1 MKFRIL
7 DRITVT
13 NFVEKVKEA
22 RIGKVN
28 YDEYYLL
35 DDPSLHE
42 LKELGDGYYTFSK
55 DTPYRVYYFTDMKE
69 LYSEYINQQLGN
81 SLNVF
86 KVLLHYKQSK
96 LSAERLNERLRRILD
111 IHKYI
116 PDDVLT
122 DLSDMLEELSVKYH
136 NQRIVVD
143 PSILEVV
150 KYYLEMIK
158 ANPILVKVS
167 VREFLLRV
175 KYLSE
180 KDRIE
185 FPIASDLIAE
195 IEALI
200 DMLKK
205 EEKKRE
211 KESKGD
217 EVKEKTKGKKKEE
230 ITVGAGGSS
239 IGSGSTAGSSDVS
252 SKGSNKEEGNEGSSE
267 SESKGSSN
275 VGSSSSGSGTDTT
288 VGETDISLPYLS
300 TFETYTDIPWT
311 ENDKNEIARMIINYA
326 QLRGRRC
333 KVYLR

>member
-22 RIGKVN
+22 KIGKLN
-28 YDEYYLL
+28 DEYYLL
-35 DDPSLHE
+35 DDPSVHE
-42 LKELGDGYYTFSK
+42 LKELEDGYYTFSK
-55 DTPYRVYYFTDMKE
+55 DTPYRIYEFADIKE

-81 SLNVF
+81 SLNIF

-96 LSAERLNERLRRILD
+96 LSAERLNGRLRRILD
-111 IHKYI
+111 IHKDI

-122 DLSDMLEELSVKYH
+122 DLSDMLEELSTKYH

-150 KYYLEMIK
+150 KYYLEMMK
-158 ANPILVKVS
+158 ANPILAKVS

-180 KDRIE
+180 KDRVE
-185 FPIASDLIAE
+185 FPIASDLMAE

-205 EEKKRE
+205 EEKKKE
-211 KESKGD
+211 KEGEEGKKEGK
-217 EVKEKTKGKKKEE
+217 VGKKEKK

-239 IGSGSTAGSSDVS
+239 IGSDTDTDTDDSSSSD
-252 SKGSNKEEGNEGSSE
+252 KEEGNEGSSESE

-275 VGSSSSGSGTDTT
+275 VGSSSSDSGTDTT
-288 VGETDISLPYLS
+288 VGETDIPLPYLS

-311 ENDKNEIARMIINYA
+311 ENDKNEITRMILNYA